1 MTSLSDIAPL
11 TPEQRAEY
19 GIARAKS
26 IAFDAVHELWR
37 RRRAEGKTQADLAK
51 ALGKDEGWLSKNLR
65 GPGNWTIK
73 TLGELVEALDGDLEI
88 VLHALEDHVPELK
101 NYHAYAGYEIN
112 MPAQVSD
119 YSVRT
124 VGPIVWETTVAQI
137 DTTPSDKNAPV
148 QITIGSG
155 K

>member
-51 ALGKDEGWLSKNLR
+51 VLGKDEGWLSKNLR

-88 VLHALEDHVPELK
+88 VLHALEDPLPVLK
-101 NYHAYAGYEIN
+101 NHHAYAGYEIN
-112 MPAQVSD
+112 AFTQTS
-119 YSVRT
+119 SS
-124 VGPIVWETTVAQI
+124 PIIWETTVVPVNPQTIGASL
-137 DTTPSDKNAPV
+137 PNENATV